1 MKLAY
6 AVSASPTS
14 FAAVAQ
20 GRRLPEAIRYLGG
33 LGYGGVELAIRDP
46 AHVNVE
52 EIAACAQE
60 AGVFIPAIGTGQAF
74 VEEGLALSSSDER
87 VRARAVARL
96 EAQLVPAR
104 RLGALLIVGLIHGP
118 IPPDADRGQALEWLL
133 AGLAHLSR
141 RARELG
147 VRIVIEPVNRYES
160 NWLNTVGEV
169 MDLIH
174 RLDVDNVGVL
184 PDTFHMNIEEHDI
197 GDALAEARPRLWH
210 VHVADSNRRAP
221 GAGHI
226 QFGEIIAR
234 LRAIGYGETVSAE
247 ILPLPS
253 FEAAAAQTVAT
264 MGPLLGPRTD
274 SPATLDR

>member
-6 AVSASPTS
+6 AVSATPTR

-20 GRRLPEAIRYLGG
+20 SLPLPEAIRYLGG
-33 LGYGGVELAIRDP
+33 LGYAGVELAIRDP
-46 AHVNVE
+46 AQVNVE
-52 EIAACAQE
+52 EIAACAHE
-60 AGVFIPAIGTGQAF
+60 AGVSIPAIGTGQAF

-104 RLGALLIVGLIHGP
+104 RLGALLIIGLIHGP
-118 IPPDADRGQALEWLL
+118 IPPNADRGQALDWLL
-133 AGLAHLSR
+133 AALARVSG
-141 RARELG
+141 RAREFG
-147 VRIVIEPVNRYES
+147 VNIVIEPVNRYES

-169 MDLIH
+169 MDLIR
-174 RLDVDNVGVL
+174 RLGVDNVGVL
-184 PDTFHMNIEEHDI
+184 PDTFHMNIEERDL
-197 GDALAEARPRLWH
+197 GDAIAEARPRLWH
-210 VHVADSNRRAP
+210 MHVADSNRRAP

-226 QFGEIIAR
+226 RFGEIIAR

-253 FEAAAAQTVAT
+253 FEAAAAQTVAAL
-264 MGPLLGPRTD
+264 GPLVGPRED

>member
-6 AVSASPTS
+6 AISASPTR

-20 GRRLPEAIRYLGG
+20 GWRLPEAIRYLGG
-33 LGYGGVELAIRDP
+33 LGYAGVELAIRDP
-46 AHVNVE
+46 GRVDVE
-52 EIAACAQE
+52 EIAACARE
-60 AGVFIPAIGTGQAF
+60 AGVVIPAIGTGQAF
-74 VEEGLALSSSDER
+74 LEEGLALSSSDET

-96 EAQLVPAR
+96 EAQIAPAH

-118 IPPDADRGQALEWLL
+118 IPPDADRERAMEWLL
-133 AGLAHLSR
+133 AGLARVSL
-141 RARELG
+141 RARASG

-169 MDLIH
+169 MDLIR
-174 RLDVDNVGVL
+174 RLGVDNVGVL
-184 PDTFHMNIEEHDI
+184 PDTFHMNIEERDS
-197 GDALAEARPRLWH
+197 GDAIEEARPRLWH

-226 QFGEIIAR
+226 EFGSIVAR
-234 LRAIGYGETVSAE
+234 LGAMGYRESVSAE

-253 FEAAAAQTVAT
+253 FEAAAAQTIET
-264 MGPLLGPRTD
+264 MRPLLG
-274 SPATLDR
+274 SS